1 YSAVSVLAR
10 SAIQYLIESQYGS
23 VRASVMA
30 RNEKKLGTLL
40 GPGPLYICLKRAKAQ
55 QRTCSFRMLQ
65 ERGFRKAINFRFRV
79 DLVDL

>member
-1 YSAVSVLAR
+1 VSVLAR

-30 RNEKKLGTLL
+30 RNEIKIRYVVGLE
-40 GPGPLYICLKRAKAQ
+40 PSFSISLKRAEAQ

-65 ERGFRKAINFRFRV
+65 ERDFRKARNFKFRV